1 MLFSVEGLKYI
12 LESPRIKN
20 ILMLLIYTLS
30 PIDLMPEMLLG
41 PLGLADDTFA
51 SLEMLRQFSNL
62 WLEFVRD

>member
-62 WLEFVRD
+62 LLEFVRD